1 MYHLNKKGI
10 PEECKDNSSCKQNE
24 HFGSLKEAEE
34 YSYERNYME
43 FGLIFGLGKKD
54 TPCKNPYCI
63 DYFENLKGKRKIKDE
78 KIEGY
83 DVCLYQEE
91 EIISGLLLE
100 ERKNSFLISSYGG
113 IIEIDK
119 KDIREIVSS
128 KDYYNSQEHKN
139 LLLECHVPKHNLRIN
154 RKALES
160 IKGKYVY
167 IKTTEGETHIGEIV
181 SFSRTSEPSLSVE
194 SISGY
199 NDVIFVY
206 EIDGMVVI
214 GESKENSILY
224 SIAIDLCREAKK
236 IKISK
241 FSPFVKNPDE
251 VIYSNLVLLSKNEE
265 TRDVDFEEELIN
277 KKNEIE
283 ENDLFDFEKEVEKT
297 KLSSVYYDKKMLAIK
312 EIISR
317 IDEYDFSSFSLGQEK
332 SKREIIFIIFKNRM
346 LNQEP

>member
-10 PEECKDNSSCKQNE
+10 PEECKNSSSCNQDE

-78 KIEGY
+78 KVEGY

-91 EIISGLLLE
+91 EIISGLVLE

-113 IIEIDK
+113 IIEINK
-119 KDIREIVSS
+119 KDIREIVSA

-139 LLLECHVPKHNLRIN
+139 LLIECHIPKHNLRIN
-154 RKALES
+154 RKSLEG

-167 IKTTEGETHIGEIV
+167 IKTTKGEIHIGEIV
-181 SFSRTSEPSLSVE
+181 SFSRASEPSLSIE

-206 EIDGMVVI
+206 EINEMVII
-214 GESKENSILY
+214 GESKENSIFY
-224 SIAIDLCREAKK
+224 SIAIDLCKGAKE
-236 IKISK
+236 IKRPK
-241 FSPFVKNPDE
+241 FSPFIKNPDE
-251 VIYSNLVLLSKNEE
+251 VIYSNLVLLSNNEE
-265 TRDVDFEEELIN
+265 IKNVDFEEELIN

-283 ENDLFDFEKEVEKT
+283 ENDLFDFEREFEKT
-297 KLSSVYYDKKMLAIK
+297 KLSSVYYDKKMLAIE
-312 EIISR
+312 EILSR
-317 IDEYDFSSFSLGQEK
+317 IDEYDFSSFSLRLEK
-332 SKREIIFIIFKNRM
+332 SKMKIISIICNNRM

>member
-24 HFGSLKEAEE
+24 HFGNLKEAEE

-78 KIEGY
+78 KVEGY

-91 EIISGLLLE
+91 EIISGLVLE

-113 IIEIDK
+113 IIEINK
-119 KDIREIVSS
+119 KDIREIVSA

-139 LLLECHVPKHNLRIN
+139 LLIECHIPKHNLRIN
-154 RKALES
+154 RKSLEG

-167 IKTTEGETHIGEIV
+167 IKTTKGEIHIGEIV
-181 SFSRTSEPSLSVE
+181 SFSRASEPSLSIE

-206 EIDGMVVI
+206 EINEMVI
-214 GESKENSILY
+214 I
-224 SIAIDLCREAKK
+224 
-236 IKISK
+236 
-241 FSPFVKNPDE
+241 KNPDE
-251 VIYSNLVLLSKNEE
+251 VIYSNLVLLSNNEE
-265 TRDVDFEEELIN
+265 IKNVDFEEELIN

-283 ENDLFDFEKEVEKT
+283 ENDLFDFEREVEKT
-297 KLSSVYYDKKMLAIK
+297 KLSSVYYDKKMLAIE
-312 EIISR
+312 EILSR
-317 IDEYDFSSFSLGQEK
+317 IDEYDFSSFSLRLEK
-332 SKREIIFIIFKNRM
+332 SKMKIISIICNNRM